1 MHNNMHI
8 TQSLC
13 PQSFAANSVPG
24 YGSLNKC
31 LQCEQHTHLRF
42 FSRITHL
49 FETFSACVTGNPRI
63 GKYESKP
70 IRSI

>member
-24 YGSLNKC
+24 YGSLNTM
-31 LQCEQHTHLRF
+31 LTVRTTHSPAF